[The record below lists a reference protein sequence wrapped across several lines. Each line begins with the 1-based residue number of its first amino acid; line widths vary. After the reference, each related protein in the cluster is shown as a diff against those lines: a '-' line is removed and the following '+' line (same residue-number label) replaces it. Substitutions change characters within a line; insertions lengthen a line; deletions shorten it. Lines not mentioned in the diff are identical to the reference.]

1 MDQRRHTAIL
11 GGIALV
17 LIAAQTT
24 ALGADDPNL
33 IAWWTLDEG
42 AGTTAF
48 DTSGHGNDATFQ
60 GAPQWVADGRLGGAV
75 KFNGTSDYLAAPD
88 SASLDIQGDRLTL
101 AAWVKANS
109 WATSHMIRKIPDTG
123 TGSIY
128 FIRVQSNV
136 LRGDIATPAGT
147 VVVQGVTAVRAQEWV
162 HAALVYDGAEGRV
175 YLNGVVDG
183 RANVSGK
190 IAESNNELRI
200 GRGEPAGYLNGT
212 IDDVRIYNRALT
224 VEEIKQLNPPQLQA
238 YKPEPVSGDRAV
250 STPLLRWTAGVT
262 AVLHDV
268 YLGTQP
274 DLGSAD
280 LVSPRAP
287 MTLYYHTPGL
297 EPGTTYYWRVDE
309 VEADM
314 TTVHTGNVWSFTT
327 QALTAYQPSPTDGDA
342 SVAPAVTLGWLPGKN
357 ALKHRVYLSD
367 SREAVT
373 QGGADANK
381 GEQKETTFAATGLA
395 EATTYY
401 WRVDEVLIDGT
412 IQSGPV
418 WSFTTFLLVDD
429 FESYT
434 DTEGSRIYETWID
447 GWTNSSGST
456 VGYTQA
462 PFAERTTVHGGKQS
476 MPLDYNNIVSPFYSE
491 AEREFA
497 TPEDWTVGEVSTL
510 VLFVR
515 GRSGNG
521 AAALYLAV
529 KDSANHTATVLHPDA
544 TVVGAARWSEWKIPL
559 SSLTGVKGS
568 QTQNSAFGVPN
579 LAKIKKIIIGLGDKA
594 DPKPGGAGRIFVDDI
609 YVRKSAPQ
617 E

>member
-1 MDQRRHTAIL
+1 MDQRKYAVIL

-17 LIAAQTT
+17 LIAPPTR
-24 ALGADDPNL
+24 ALRADDPNL
-33 IAWWTLDEG
+33 VAWWPLDEG
-42 AGTTAF
+42 SGTMAF
-48 DTSGHGNDATFQ
+48 DASGHGNDASFQ
-60 GAPQWVADGRLGGAV
+60 GAPGWVADGRLGGAV
-75 KFNGTSDYLAAPD
+75 QFNGTSDYLAAPD

-200 GRGEPAGYLNGT
+200 GRGEPAGYLNGS

-224 VEEIKQLNPPQLQA
+224 VEEIRQLNPPKLQA
-238 YKPEPVSGDRAV
+238 YKPQPAHGDRAV
-250 STPLLRWTAGVT
+250 ATPLLQWTAGET
-262 AVLHDV
+262 AVVHDV
-268 YLGTQP
+268 YFGTSP
-274 DLGSAD
+274 DLGPAD
-280 LVSPRAP
+280 LVSARIPVA
-287 MTLYYHTPGL
+287 LYYHTPGVQ
-297 EPGTTYYWRVDE
+297 PGTVYYWRVDE
-309 VEADM
+309 IEADM
-314 TTVHTGNVWSFTT
+314 TTVHTGAVWSFTT
-327 QALTAYQPSPTDGDA
+327 QAATAYQPSPANGDGG
-342 SVAPAVTLGWLPGKN
+342 VAPAVTLAWLPGKN
-357 ALKHRVYLSD
+357 ALKHHVYFSNNQD
-367 SREAVT
+367 AAT
-373 QGGADANK
+373 KGTADADK
-381 GEQKETTFAATGLA
+381 GEQSVATLTPTGL
-395 EATTYY
+395 EQATTYY
-401 WRVDEVLIDGT
+401 WRVDEILIDGT
-412 IQSGPV
+412 IQTGPV
-418 WSFTTFLLVDD
+418 WSFSTYLSVED

-434 DTEGSRIYETWID
+434 DDVAAKTTIFDTWID
-447 GWTNSSGST
+447 GLINGLSGSV
-456 VGYTQA
+456 VGNATA
-462 PFAERTTVHGGKQS
+462 PFAERTVVHGGQQS
-476 MPLDYNNIVSPFYSE
+476 MPLDYNNVASPFYSE

-497 TPEDWTVGEVSTL
+497 TPQDWTVGEVNTL

-521 AAALYLAV
+521 LVPLYLAV
-529 KDSANHTATVLHPDA
+529 KDSSNHTATILHPDSA
-544 TVVGAARWSEWKIPL
+544 VVGAARWTEWRIPL
-559 SSLTGVKGS
+559 TSFTGV
-568 QTQNSAFGVPN
+568 N
-579 LAKIKKIIIGLGDKA
+579 LAKVKKITLGVGDRA

-609 YVRKSAPQ
+609 YVRKSTAQ

>member
-1 MDQRRHTAIL
+1 MDHRKHAVIW
-11 GGIALV
+11 GGIALA
-17 LIAAQTT
+17 LMAAQTR
-24 ALGADDPNL
+24 AIGADDPNL

-42 AGTTAF
+42 TGTTAP
-48 DTSGHGNDATFQ
+48 DSSGHGNDASFQ
-60 GAPQWVADGRLGGAV
+60 GAPTWVADGRLGGAV

-88 SASLDIQGDRLTL
+88 SASLDIKGDRLTL
-101 AAWVKANS
+101 AAWVNANS

-183 RANVSGK
+183 RASLSGK
-190 IAESNNELRI
+190 ITESNNELRI

-238 YKPEPVSGDRAV
+238 YKPQPAHGDRAV
-250 STPLLRWTAGVT
+250 ATPLLQWTAGVT

-268 YLGTQP
+268 YLGTKP
-274 DLGSAD
+274 ELGPAD
-280 LVSPRAP
+280 LVSSRMP

-297 EPGTTYYWRVDE
+297 QPGTTYYWRVDE
-309 VEADM
+309 IETDM

-327 QALTAYQPSPTDGDA
+327 QALTAYQPNPTDQSGSVSPT
-342 SVAPAVTLGWLPGKN
+342 VTLAWLPGKN
-357 ALKHRVYLSD
+357 ALKHRVYFSD
-367 SREAVT
+367 SLDAVT
-373 QGGADANK
+373 QAAADADK
-381 GEQKETTFAATGLA
+381 GEQKETTFTPTGLA

-401 WRVDEVLIDGT
+401 WRVDEVLIDST
-412 IQSGPV
+412 IQAGPV
-418 WSFTTFLLVDD
+418 WSFSTFLLVDD

-447 GWTNSSGST
+447 GWTNSTGST

-462 PFAERTTVHGGKQS
+462 PFAERTILHGGKQS
-476 MPLDYNNIVSPFYSE
+476 MPLDYNNVASPFYSE

-497 TPEDWTVGEVSTL
+497 TAQDWTVGEVSTL

-521 AAALYLAV
+521 PAPLYFVV
-529 KDSANHTATVLHPDA
+529 KDSSNHTATVLHPDPA
-544 TVVGAARWSEWKIPL
+544 VVGAARWTEWKIPL
-559 SSLTGVKGS
+559 TSLTGV
-568 QTQNSAFGVPN
+568 NP
-579 LAKIKKIIIGLGDKA
+579 AKVKKITIGVGARA
-594 DPKPGGAGRIFVDDI
+594 DPKAGGTGRIYIDDI
-609 YVRKSAPQ
+609 RVTK
-617 E
+617 